1 MDIALPS
8 EVKRQLKTFQ
18 VCCSCFAS
26 SCVAILAAAF
36 SQARMQHSCYGV
48 VGNVGGAR
56 GKLSSLPIG
65 GKPSTGDDSAFTSRE
80 CVLLTPSFTYGDL
93 LQASPF
99 ERAELHL
106 AVAQAIQTLFCL
118 YLRAHGTS
126 PEEHAFAKEEERI
139 SRFKRKVSKVNSEA
153 LLQKSKRATEVNIQA
168 ANRFIT
174 AAIPELSKEQKQALK
189 QAGAKRKGAPAE
201 PAEVTQCPDKDQA
214 LTFLEQTMQEITSEA
229 I

>member
-18 VCCSCFAS
+18 ET
-26 SCVAILAAAF
+26 LAELEESF
-36 SQARMQHSCYGV
+36 LPC
-48 VGNVGGAR
+48 
-56 GKLSSLPIG
+56 LSEESL
-65 GKPSTGDDSAFTSRE
+65 A
-80 CVLLTPSFTYGDL
+80 
-93 LQASPF
+93 QASPF